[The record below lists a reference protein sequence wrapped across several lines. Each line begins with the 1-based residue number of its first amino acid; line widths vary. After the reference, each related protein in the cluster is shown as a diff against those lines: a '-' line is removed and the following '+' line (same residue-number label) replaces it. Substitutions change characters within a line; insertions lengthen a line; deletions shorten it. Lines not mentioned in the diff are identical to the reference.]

1 VLNNGLISLIEIGEL
16 VLLFAILIAAAWAL
30 APYLVNVFRRGPS
43 RFDKILNPIEN
54 LIYRFLGTDPE
65 HSMGWKEYFLSALVL
80 NIAQMAIA
88 YVILTGQG
96 LIPSYLGNPQHF
108 PGLSWDLAFNTV
120 VSFAT
125 NTDLQHYAG
134 EQSLSYFSQMSA
146 IQFLQF
152 TSAATGL
159 CAGVGMTR
167 CFISNSKGLG
177 NFYVDFVRAL
187 TRVFIPLCFVS
198 AIILVALGTPQ
209 TLNGYR
215 TVTTVEGATQTILV
229 GPVASLVSI
238 MQLGTNGGGYYGANS
253 AYPFQNPNPTTDLV
267 QIFLMLLIPTA
278 LCFLFGDYIGKKK
291 ESLPIIVGAYALF
304 AIDLGIA
311 FIPNPVTT
319 PAPGL
324 ETRFG
329 GFMSTFWTVVTTAVT
344 TGSVNSSLYGNH
356 PLAILAAFMGMLIQ
370 STPGGN
376 GAGLMYLLMYIIITI
391 FIVGLMSG
399 RTPEYLGIK
408 ITSRD
413 VKLVMVA
420 FLIHPL
426 AIIIPTVIAYA
437 SGAASAIGASTNSLG
452 FTAIFYEF
460 TTAAANNGSDFLG
473 TSGNTPF
480 FNVATAIVIFLGRY
494 GPMVCLL
501 ALGGSLIGRK
511 KTTMTASSLNTSTW
525 IFSGVLVVS
534 VLILVVLTFFPF
546 LVLGPILAYFQ
557 HYTNFFFIW

>member
-1 VLNNGLISLIEIGEL
+1 LITFLEIGEL
-16 VLLFAILIAAAWAL
+16 VFLFAVLIASAWAL
-30 APYLVNVFRRGPS
+30 APYLVNVFRRTPS
-43 RFDKILNPIEN
+43 RVDKILNPIEN
-54 LIYRFLGTDPE
+54 SIYKVLGTDPD

-96 LIPSYLGNPQHF
+96 LIPTYLGNPQRF

-125 NTDLQHYAG
+125 NTNLQHYAG
-134 EQSLSYFSQMSA
+134 EVTLSYFSQMSA

-159 CAGVGMTR
+159 CAGVAMTR
-167 CFISNSKGLG
+167 CFIAHSKGLG
-177 NFYVDFVRAL
+177 NFYVDFVRAI
-187 TRVFIPLCFVS
+187 TRVFIPICFVA

-209 TLNGYR
+209 TLGGYT
-215 TVTTVEGATQTILV
+215 TVTTVEGATQIVLV

-238 MQLGTNGGGYYGANS
+238 MQVGTNGGGYYGANS
-253 AYPFQNPNPTTDLV
+253 AYPFQNPTPVTDLV

-291 ESLPIIVGAYALF
+291 ESLPIVVGAYGLF

-311 FIPNPVTT
+311 FIPNPVTV
-319 PAPGL
+319 APGL

-356 PLAILAAFMGMLIQ
+356 PLVILAAFMGMLIQ
-370 STPGGN
+370 STPGGK
-376 GAGLMYLLMYIIITI
+376 GVGLMYLLMYIVITI

-408 ITSRD
+408 ITARD

-426 AIIIPTVIAYA
+426 VIIIPTVIAYA
-437 SGAASAIGASTNSLG
+437 SGAANAIGAGTNSLG
-452 FTAIFYEF
+452 FTTIFYEF

-480 FNVATAIVIFLGRY
+480 FNVATAIVIFLGRF

-501 ALGGSLIGRK
+501 ALGGSIIGRK
-511 KTTMTASSLNTSTW
+511 RTTSTASSLNTSTW
-525 IFSGVLVVS
+525 IFSLVLVAS
-534 VLILVVLTFFPF
+534 ILILVVLTFFPF

-557 HYTNFFFIW
+557 HYANFFFI